1 MVVVIRNEKHR
12 EMPVL
17 FTGRNII
24 QIQQT
29 SAVFILGEEEGFF
42 VRAF

>member
-1 MVVVIRNEKHR
+1 MVVVIRNEERR
-12 EMPVL
+12 EMPVA

-29 SAVFILGEEEGFF
+29 SAETVQFLF
-42 VRAF
+42 

>member
-29 SAVFILGEEEGFF
+29 SAETVPFLFQGKKRDFL
-42 VRAF
+42 

>member
-1 MVVVIRNEKHR
+1 MVVVIRNEERR
-12 EMPVL
+12 ETAVP

-29 SAVFILGEEEGFF
+29 SAET
-42 VRAF
+42 VRLLF